1 MNFKSQLIALRT
13 QSRDLPLGQRAELSC
28 RLAKQLEKTG
38 EYEAACEALL
48 EFWPEVDKPPKVEG
62 LDEPEKA
69 EVLLRVGALA
79 GWQGGADQTQGS
91 QESAKD
97 LITKSIEIFESLGRF
112 ARVAEAR
119 GDLALCYWRE
129 GAFDEARIHL
139 ASALSRLG
147 TEDSEQRAI
156 LLIRAGIIEE
166 RTRRLED
173 ALRYYNEA
181 APLVERSEDH
191 ALKGSFHFEYG
202 HVLRRLSAPEN
213 REDYLDRALIEYAA
227 SSFHYEQA
235 GNARA
240 LARGRDQSRLSVFY
254 DPTIYGSTRA
264 S

>member
-1 MNFKSQLIALRT
+1 
-13 QSRDLPLGQRAELSC
+13 
-28 RLAKQLEKTG
+28 
-38 EYEAACEALL
+38 
-48 EFWPEVDKPPKVEG
+48 VEG

-79 GWQGGADQTQGS
+79 GWQGGTDQTHGS

-97 LITKSIEIFESLGRF
+97 LITKSIEIFESLGRSTKRPK
-112 ARVAEAR
+112 RVR
-119 GDLALCYWRE
+119 PCALLLEE

-147 TEDSEQRAI
+147 NDDSEQRAI

-191 ALKGSFHFEYG
+191 ALKGSFHFE
-202 HVLRRLSAPEN
+202 
-213 REDYLDRALIEYAA
+213 
-227 SSFHYEQA
+227 
-235 GNARA
+235 
-240 LARGRDQSRLSVFY
+240 
-254 DPTIYGSTRA
+254 
-264 S
+264 